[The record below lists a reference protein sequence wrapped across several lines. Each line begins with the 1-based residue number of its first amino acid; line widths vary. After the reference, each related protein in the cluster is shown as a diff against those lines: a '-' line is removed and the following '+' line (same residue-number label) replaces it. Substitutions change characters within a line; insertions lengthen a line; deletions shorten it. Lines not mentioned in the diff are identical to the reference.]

1 MYYIFLLSSIFF
13 AFCVNI
19 ILTYNKERLWNRW
32 FSSLKKSALSK
43 NWTDVHFC
51 NKSKCFKSDICP
63 NVHSDL
69 WSVFSLTER
78 TVSGYYHILKLLN
91 YNHMYK
97 LISYVSKT
105 LWKLNLI
112 RHLNQLV
119 IQVRLN
125 SRKRFNTADQEK
137 IVIKHSDIKMIV
149 LLSIQTAFKGLQFRS
164 YFTYSFAEIIIRS
177 IFLMLLALTKRKY
190 KGSLNLV

>member
-19 ILTYNKERLWNRW
+19 ILTYNKEKLWNRW

-51 NKSKCFKSDICP
+51 KKKVNVLSQIYAQI
-63 NVHSDL
+63 VHSDL
-69 WSVFSLTER
+69 WSVLSLTER

-112 RHLNQLV
+112 KHLNQLV

-137 IVIKHSDIKMIV
+137 IK
-149 LLSIQTAFKGLQFRS
+149 
-164 YFTYSFAEIIIRS
+164 
-177 IFLMLLALTKRKY
+177 
-190 KGSLNLV
+190 

>member
-1 MYYIFLLSSIFF
+1 MKQMVFFSKKNQHYLKIELMSIFVTK
-13 AFCVNI
+13 VNV
-19 ILTYNKERLWNRW
+19 
-32 FSSLKKSALSK
+32 LSQ
-43 NWTDVHFC
+43 
-51 NKSKCFKSDICP
+51 IYAQI
-63 NVHSDL
+63 VHSDL
-69 WSVFSLTER
+69 WSVLSLTER

-190 KGSLNLV
+190 EGSLNLV

>member
-1 MYYIFLLSSIFF
+1 MKQMVFFSKKNQHYLKIELMSIFVTK
-13 AFCVNI
+13 VNV
-19 ILTYNKERLWNRW
+19 
-32 FSSLKKSALSK
+32 LSQ
-43 NWTDVHFC
+43 
-51 NKSKCFKSDICP
+51 IYAQI
-63 NVHSDL
+63 VHSDL
-69 WSVFSLTER
+69 WSVLSLTER

-137 IVIKHSDIKMIV
+137 NKVIKHSDIKWLFSYRFKQHSRGYSSDRILHIV
-149 LLSIQTAFKGLQFRS
+149 L
-164 YFTYSFAEIIIRS
+164 
-177 IFLMLLALTKRKY
+177 RK
-190 KGSLNLV
+190 L

>member
-1 MYYIFLLSSIFF
+1 MYYIFLLSSIFL

-19 ILTYNKERLWNRW
+19 IRTYKKERLWNVR
-32 FSSLKKSALSK
+32 FSSLK
-43 NWTDVHFC
+43 NPHFLKIELMSIFVTKV
-51 NKSKCFKSDICP
+51 NVLTQIYAHI
-63 NVHSDL
+63 VHSDL
-69 WSVFSLTER
+69 WSVLSLTER
-78 TVSGYYHILKLLN
+78 TVSGYYHTLKLLN

-112 RHLNQLV
+112 RHWNQLV

-137 IVIKHSDIKMIV
+137 IK
-149 LLSIQTAFKGLQFRS
+149 
-164 YFTYSFAEIIIRS
+164 
-177 IFLMLLALTKRKY
+177 
-190 KGSLNLV
+190 